1 MVKKLNVEGVDMF
14 EKGFSGID
22 PEEIKNLFDNLK
34 KLTKIGVEN
43 FFKLKKEFGEGV
55 KSLKKEFKDLTGE
68 DIESL
73 FRIFTKTSLISKESY
88 SLEEAIRWLKE
99 NKPKNADKACLFRE
113 KKMFGYTLH
122 HLYLNENNELLI
134 GSESPYLVVET
145 IKLDKSLIDA
155 FGDKDLIIFR

>member
-1 MVKKLNVEGVDMF
+1 MF
-14 EKGFSGID
+14 GKRFSEMD
-22 PEEIKNLFDNLK
+22 PEKFKNLFDELIRI
-34 KLTKIGVEN
+34 TKVSVEN
-43 FFKLKKEFGEGV
+43 FFKLKEEFKKEI
-55 KSLKKEFKDLTGE
+55 KSFKDEFKDLTGE

-99 NKPKNADKACLFRE
+99 NKPENAYKACLFRE
-113 KKMFGYTLH
+113 KKAFGYILH
-122 HLYLNENNELLI
+122 HLYLNKSNELLL

-155 FGDKDLIIFR
+155 FGDKDLIIFK